1 MDKSFEKDLSGK
13 SDEQV
18 MFAANETLMK
28 SKACFLCCVMPDGA
42 VEYIKATR
50 NLNPMERLGL
60 YNYMLRKITA
70 FVNAEFPTLRREGN
84 GGKKMDS
91 DDSPTRPT

>member
-1 MDKSFEKDLSGK
+1 MPDKPFERDLSGK
-13 SDEQV
+13 TDEQV
-18 MFAANETLMK
+18 RFTANESLMK
-28 SKACFLCCVMPDGA
+28 SKAFFLCAVMEDGA

-70 FVNAEFPTLRREGN
+70 FVNAEFPTLRREKN
-84 GGKKMDS
+84 GGDKEVDS
-91 DDSPTRPT
+91 DDSSA